1 MARGMLGKS
10 GVKTWFAIPKSAGRG
25 SDYGMTATPVVK
37 SACRTAPLRL
47 KGIGSFNQGA
57 QSPGR

>member
-10 GVKTWFAIPKSAGRG
+10 GFKAWFTILEAAGRG
-25 SDYGMTATPVVK
+25 SDYGMTATPVVT